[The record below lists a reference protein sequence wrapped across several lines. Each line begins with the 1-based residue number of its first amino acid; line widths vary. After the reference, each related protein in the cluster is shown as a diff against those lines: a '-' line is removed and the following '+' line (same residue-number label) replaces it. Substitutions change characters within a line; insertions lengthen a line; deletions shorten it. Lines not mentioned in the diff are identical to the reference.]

1 MPFETLDGRP
11 LDRLAL
17 VYRRGRDFQVV
28 EPFQYRERASGAVTR
43 IPAHDLTLPPGPGNS
58 TDFASVPPF
67 LWGLIANYGP
77 QTLPAVMH
85 DAEVAAAV
93 AAPAPERLALRRAA
107 DERFRLALIDEGVH
121 LLRARTMWAAVGLES
136 WWRHGGLAGRVLIAQ
151 VALGTLALTAM
162 VPLAVLLSPWW
173 MLVAVAPAALAP
185 LWRRDVALVI
195 AASYLGALYLPLA
208 LGAYAA
214 AHVENAIAMVVW
226 LVTGRRGPRPSAE
239 PNPAWRD
246 EYRRERPA
254 PR

>member
-11 LDRLAL
+11 LDRLSL
-17 VYRRGRDFQVV
+17 LYRRGRDFQVV
-28 EPFQYRERASGAVTR
+28 EPFRYREPATGAITR
-43 IPAHDLTLPPGPGNS
+43 IPAHDVTLPPDPGNS

-85 DAEVAAAV
+85 DAEVAAAM
-93 AAPAPERLALRRAA
+93 AAPPHERLARRRAA

-136 WWRHGGLAGRVLIAQ
+136 WWRHGGSLGRALIAQ
-151 VALGTLALTAM
+151 VALGALTLVAM

-173 MLVAVAPAALAP
+173 MLVAIAPAALAP
-185 LWRRDVALVI
+185 LWRRDITLVT
-195 AASYLGALYLPLA
+195 AASYLGALYLPLV

-214 AHVENAIAMVVW
+214 AHVENAIALVVW

-246 EYRRERPA
+246 EYQRERPA